1 MHNRPPWAII
11 RVRRGIGGGGIFSQK
26 QFFPKKTFFALSFF
40 LQKCILTKK
49 IFVSK
54 IKFYCHRNVHKAKK
68 IFVTF
73 LFQKIFPKKIFYLNF
88 FPPISLFSKMFF
100 KNFLFP
106 KFHSQKKFLNTNFS
120 PKYF

>member
-11 RVRRGIGGGGIFSQK
+11 RVRRGIGGRGIFSQK

-49 IFVSK
+49 IFVPK

-73 LFQKIFPKKIFYLNF
+73 LFKKIFPKKIFYLNF
-88 FPPISLFSKMFF
+88 FPPISLFSKNVFQKHFF
-100 KNFLFP
+100 NK
-106 KFHSQKKFLNTNFS
+106 KISYHKKKFST
-120 PKYF
+120 